1 MAGMASH
8 SREGKED
15 VTVNWLRSDDQIAM
29 EMTIKWRSVLGQQ
42 VRTVEVF
49 GTEPIR

>member
-1 MAGMASH
+1 MASH

-29 EMTIKWRSVLGQQ
+29 EMSTKWQSILGQLGRRVGVLGI
-42 VRTVEVF
+42 
-49 GTEPIR
+49 EPTR